1 MPTSTLPIEQVP
13 LGKMEHGLARAVARL
28 GLEPAEITD
37 RVGLRFEKGQDD
49 LDDLEAAV
57 FRARSGKQFA
67 LIRHRHQPH
76 PGTDILVNER
86 LPDLAAALHEALQ
99 ALRFKPK
106 DLTWIHPKATLAVKH
121 Q

>member
-1 MPTSTLPIEQVP
+1 MLKATPPIEQVP

-28 GLEPAEITD
+28 KLEPAEITNL
-37 RVGLRFEKGQDD
+37 VGLHFEKGKDD

-76 PGTDILVNER
+76 PGTDILDNEQ
-86 LPDLAAALHEALQ
+86 LPDLAAALREVLQ

-121 Q
+121 K

>member
-1 MPTSTLPIEQVP
+1 MLKPSLIEQVP
-13 LGKMEHGLARAVARL
+13 LEKMEHGLARAVARL
-28 GLEPAEITD
+28 GLEPAEITS

-57 FRARSGKQFA
+57 FRGRSGRQFA
-67 LIRHRHQPH
+67 LIRHRHQPY

-86 LPDLAAALHEALQ
+86 LPDLTAALREAMQ
-99 ALRFKPK
+99 ALRFNPK
-106 DLTWIHPKATLAVKH
+106 ELTWIHPKATPAVKD

>member
-1 MPTSTLPIEQVP
+1 MPTSTPPIEQVP

-28 GLEPAEITD
+28 GLEPAEITN
-37 RVGLRFEKGQDD
+37 RVGLRFENGRDD

-86 LPDLAAALHEALQ
+86 LPDLAAALREALQ

-106 DLTWIHPKATLAVKH
+106 DLTWIHPKAILAVSR